1 MVKERAEMIAWKTHF
16 KSTVKYKRLTKQ
28 YTSEDLEY
36 FTEQW
41 AYYHIQFEN
50 LTQTE
55 EDSIDLL
62 IDFKIRLE
70 NNRKQYKDLE
80 IHEAQVREKL
90 GNNMD
95 QELDLE
101 NEEQRYL
108 YEMLT
113 SINKHRLD
121 INKDVKELTEKY
133 EKIQRS
139 LNATREQREASTKIG
154 GDRRIACEISVT
166 TGRDHELGNIE
177 KCLAAGY
184 TEIVLVGSN
193 ERHIKSLT
201 KFIDENL
208 EESERG
214 KVRYAVPESLIE
226 YLDSLGEPPL
236 PTEQM
241 VRGYKVRT
249 VQQPVDPKE
258 ANARRQAIVGVLAR
272 SLKK

>member
-1 MVKERAEMIAWKTHF
+1 MIAWKTHF

-154 GDRRIACEISVT
+154 GDTFLTLVREMNNNDRREQIGKWNEYLKLATRQKLEALKKNHTFDDGV
-166 TGRDHELGNIE
+166 IE
-177 KCLAAGY
+177 PIIMDGKDYKG
-184 TEIVLVGSN
+184 
-193 ERHIKSLT
+193 K
-201 KFIDENL
+201 KDENTDNGN
-208 EESERG
+208 SGTDGTVSNSPSG
-214 KVRYAVPESLIE
+214 K
-226 YLDSLGEPPL
+226 
-236 PTEQM
+236 
-241 VRGYKVRT
+241 
-249 VQQPVDPKE
+249 
-258 ANARRQAIVGVLAR
+258 
-272 SLKK
+272 